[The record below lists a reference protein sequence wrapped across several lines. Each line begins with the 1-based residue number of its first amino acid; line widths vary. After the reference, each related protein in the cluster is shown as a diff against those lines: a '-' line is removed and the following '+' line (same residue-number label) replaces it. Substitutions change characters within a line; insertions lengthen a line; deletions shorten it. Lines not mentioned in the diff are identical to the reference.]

1 MESTAV
7 QLKCASTTFGG
18 EELGPYERDLSAT
31 GRSVGRGSR
40 TQLEGGVGDLLT
52 GFLRF
57 CKTVF
62 VTFFRTSA

>member
-40 TQLEGGVGDLLT
+40 TQLEGGDLLT